1 MEISKKCPGILGT
14 KICMFPKLNAGR
26 PPVFDHIGSVTHFY
40 AFRWTP
46 FIKWKFAHN
55 IRLDSATDTVKNSN
69 LLLLTQFLR
78 WGNNEIDVARLA
90 TGSWQYDWIR
100 LATTASQE
108 PPINNQKSRLSVA
121 EVSAFVCNISHS
133 VSRWGVPFPF
143 GQKSQT
149 HIGERNKPKQNKQP
163 SYELARNLKTTD
175 DINQVDT
182 THCLDAATLVCLL
195 RSISGGLYAGNSI
208 FHLGQI

>member
-1 MEISKKCPGILGT
+1 MEISKKKCPGILEA
-14 KICMFPKLNAGR
+14 KICMFLKLNAGR

-55 IRLDSATDTVKNSN
+55 IRLDSATDTIKNNN

-100 LATTASQE
+100 PATTASQE
-108 PPINNQKSRLSVA
+108 PPINNQHPGYRWRRYRLLCATSVTQSVD
-121 EVSAFVCNISHS
+121 EEFHFHLGKNHRHTSGKEIS
-133 VSRWGVPFPF
+133 
-143 GQKSQT
+143 QK
-149 HIGERNKPKQNKQP
+149 ENKQP

-175 DINQVDT
+175 DMNQVDT

-195 RSISGGLYAGNSI
+195 RSISGGL
-208 FHLGQI
+208 